1 MEWPVRVLQ
10 VTIGDGTFGGIAN
23 FLYSFYSHMDHEKVR
38 FDFLYCGENSL
49 VSKIGSSVLSDSR
62 ITALHV
68 MKQNNN
74 GFKEYYRLMKE
85 LRRYFNNNKY
95 HIIHINS
102 SNLFVNTC
110 ITYLCHKKNI
120 CIAHSHNTKSPIEY
134 SSFIKRQI
142 KRAVRIPCQNYIV
155 EKDNWLLA
163 CSTQAGEYLYSKKAI
178 KGSKFRVI
186 NNAID
191 INKYIYNPQKR
202 KLIRTDD
209 KIIFGAVGRL
219 ADQKNPLFL
228 IDIFNEIHKR
238 NRNTVLWLVGD
249 GELRCQ
255 VEKKVKYLGLDD
267 AIVMMGMRNDIAD
280 LMQAMD
286 IFLLP
291 SLYEGFGFV
300 LIEAQASGLPIFVS
314 DSVTKEAKVTNLMEY
329 IPLSVGAKG
338 WADIILSKLVNIPE
352 RRDMSKELTEGG
364 FDISNEAK
372 KLEEFYISLIV

>member
-1 MEWPVRVLQ
+1 MERPVRVLQ

-49 VSKIGSSVLSDSR
+49 VSKMDSSVLMDSK
-62 ITALHV
+62 ITILHV

-74 GFKEYYRLMKE
+74 GFKEYYRLMKK
-85 LRRYFNNNKY
+85 LRKYFNNNKY
-95 HIIHINS
+95 HIIHINT

-110 ITYLCHKKNI
+110 ITCLCHKKNI

-142 KRAVRIPCQNYIV
+142 KKAIRIPCQNYIV
-155 EKDNWLLA
+155 KKDNWLLA

-178 KGSKFRVI
+178 KDSKFRVI

-191 INKYIYNPQKR
+191 IKKYMYNPQKR

-209 KIIFGAVGRL
+209 KIIFGTVGRL
-219 ADQKNPLFL
+219 TDQKNPLFL
-228 IDIFNEIHKR
+228 IDIFYEIHKKIG
-238 NRNTVLWLVGD
+238 NTVLWLVGD

-255 VEKKVKYLGLDD
+255 VEERVKNLGLDD
-267 AIVMMGMRNDIAD
+267 AIVMLGMRNDIAD

-291 SLYEGFGFV
+291 SLYEGFSFV
-300 LIEAQASGLPIFVS
+300 LIEAQAAGLPIFVS

-338 WADIILSKLVNIPE
+338 WADIILSMLENIPE
-352 RRDMSKELTEGG
+352 RKDMSKELIEGG
-364 FDISNEAK
+364 FDIYNEAK